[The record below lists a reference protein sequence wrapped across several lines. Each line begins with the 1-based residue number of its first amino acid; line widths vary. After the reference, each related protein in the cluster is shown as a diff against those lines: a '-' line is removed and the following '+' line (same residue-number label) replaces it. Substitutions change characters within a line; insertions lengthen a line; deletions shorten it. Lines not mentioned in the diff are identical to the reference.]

1 VLVTGWDLKPQGI
14 STVLKA
20 TGEVASKLQA
30 HATSYGNH
38 LSSAASSAG
47 TISAEGGG
55 SSSGGGGKDGEGA
68 VGGLVALALSQF
80 AEHTTPDLKFVAA
93 RAGKSL
99 QGAVDA
105 TTAYLNGDL
114 DMAAEAQRKA
124 LGAVDLGPKAP
135 GVQSR

>member
-1 VLVTGWDLKPQGI
+1 MTGWDLKPQGI
-14 STVLKA
+14 SGVLKT
-20 TGEVASKLQA
+20 TGEVASKLQTY
-30 HATSYGNH
+30 ATSYGDH

-47 TISAEGGG
+47 TITAEGGG
-55 SSSGGGGKDGEGA
+55 DGGGGGKDGEA

-124 LGAVDLGPKAP
+124 LGAVDLDPKKP

>member
-1 VLVTGWDLKPQGI
+1 MTGWDLKPQGI
-14 STVLKA
+14 QGVLKT
-20 TGEVASKLQA
+20 TGEVASKIQT
-30 HATSYGNH
+30 HATSYGDH
-38 LSSAASSAG
+38 MTSAASSAG
-47 TISAEGGG
+47 TITAEGGG
-55 SSSGGGGKDGEGA
+55 GDSGGKGGEG

-80 AEHTTPDLKFVAA
+80 AEHTTGDLKFVAA

-99 QGAVDA
+99 TGAVDA

-124 LGAVDLGPKAP
+124 LGAVDLDPKKP

>member
-1 VLVTGWDLKPQGI
+1 MTGWDLKPQGI
-14 STVLKA
+14 SGVLKT
-20 TGEVASKLQA
+20 TGEVASKLQTY
-30 HATSYGNH
+30 ATSYGDH

-55 SSSGGGGKDGEGA
+55 DGGGGKDGEKA
-68 VGGLVALALSQF
+68 AGGLVALALSQF
-80 AEHTTPDLKFVAA
+80 AEHTTSDLKFVAA

-114 DMAAEAQRKA
+114 EMAAEAQRKA
-124 LGAVDLGPKAP
+124 LGAVDLDPKKP
-135 GVQSR
+135 GVQDK

>member
-1 VLVTGWDLKPQGI
+1 MTGWDLKPQGI
-14 STVLKA
+14 SGVLKT
-20 TGEVASKLQA
+20 TGEMAAKIQT
-30 HATSYGNH
+30 HATSYGKH

-47 TISAEGGG
+47 TITADD
-55 SSSGGGGKDGEGA
+55 SGGGGGGEGGEA

-80 AEHTTPDLKFVAA
+80 AEHTTPDLKYIAA

-105 TTAYLNGDL
+105 TTAYLDGDL
-114 DMAAEAQRKA
+114 AMAAEAQRKA
-124 LGAVDLGPKAP
+124 LGAVDLDPKKP

>member
-1 VLVTGWDLKPQGI
+1 MTGWDLKPQGI
-14 STVLKA
+14 QGVLKT
-20 TGEVASKLQA
+20 TGEVASKIQTY
-30 HATSYGNH
+30 ATSYGDH
-38 LSSAASSAG
+38 MTSAASSAG
-47 TISAEGGG
+47 TITAEGGG
-55 SSSGGGGKDGEGA
+55 GGGEGGKGGEA

-80 AEHTTPDLKFVAA
+80 AEHTTPDLKFIAA

-99 QGAVDA
+99 TGAVDA

-124 LGAVDLGPKAP
+124 LGAVDLDPKKP

>member
-1 VLVTGWDLKPQGI
+1 WDLKPQGI
-14 STVLKA
+14 QGVLKT
-20 TGEVASKLQA
+20 TGEVASKIQT
-30 HATSYGNH
+30 HATSYGDH

-47 TISAEGGG
+47 TITAEGGDG
-55 SSSGGGGKDGEGA
+55 GGGGGKGGEQA

-80 AEHTTPDLKFVAA
+80 AEHTTPDLKFIAA

-99 QGAVDA
+99 TGAVDA

-124 LGAVDLGPKAP
+124 LGAVDLDPKKP

>member
-1 VLVTGWDLKPQGI
+1 MTGWDLKPQGI
-14 STVLKA
+14 QGVLKT
-20 TGEVASKLQA
+20 TGEVASKIQTY
-30 HATSYGNH
+30 ATSYGDH
-38 LSSAASSAG
+38 MTSAASSAG
-47 TISAEGGG
+47 TITAEGGDG
-55 SSSGGGGKDGEGA
+55 GGGGKDGEG

-80 AEHTTPDLKFVAA
+80 AEHTTGDLKFVAA

-99 QGAVDA
+99 TGAVDA

-124 LGAVDLGPKAP
+124 LGAVDLDPKKP

>member
-1 VLVTGWDLKPQGI
+1 MTGWDLKPQGI
-14 STVLKA
+14 QGVLKT
-20 TGEVASKLQA
+20 TGEVASKIETY
-30 HATSYGNH
+30 ATSYGDH
-38 LSSAASSAG
+38 LSSAAASAG
-47 TISAEGGG
+47 TITAEGGG
-55 SSSGGGGKDGEGA
+55 NSGGGKDGEGA

-80 AEHTTPDLKFVAA
+80 AEHTTPDLKFIAA

-99 QGAVDA
+99 TGAVDA

-124 LGAVDLGPKAP
+124 LGAVDLDPKKP

>member
-1 VLVTGWDLKPQGI
+1 MTGWDLKPQGI
-14 STVLKA
+14 QGVLKT
-20 TGEVASKLQA
+20 TGEVASKIQTY
-30 HATSYGNH
+30 ATSYGDH

-47 TISAEGGG
+47 TITAEGGAG
-55 SSSGGGGKDGEGA
+55 GGGGKGGEQA

-80 AEHTTPDLKFVAA
+80 AEHTTPDLKFIAA

-99 QGAVDA
+99 TGAVDA

-124 LGAVDLGPKAP
+124 LGAVDLDPKRP

>member
-1 VLVTGWDLKPQGI
+1 MTGWDLKPQGI
-14 STVLKA
+14 QGVLKT
-20 TGEVASKLQA
+20 TGEVASKIQT
-30 HATSYGNH
+30 HATSYGDH

-47 TISAEGGG
+47 TITAEGGG
-55 SSSGGGGKDGEGA
+55 DGGGKDGEQA

-80 AEHTTPDLKFVAA
+80 AEHTTPDLKFIAA

-99 QGAVDA
+99 TGAVDA

-124 LGAVDLGPKAP
+124 LGAVDLDPKKP
-135 GVQSR
+135 GAQSR

>member
-1 VLVTGWDLKPQGI
+1 GWDLKPQGI
-14 STVLKA
+14 QGVLKT
-20 TGEVASKLQA
+20 TGEVASKIQTY
-30 HATSYGNH
+30 ATSYGDH
-38 LSSAASSAG
+38 MTSAASSAG
-47 TISAEGGG
+47 TITAEGGG
-55 SSSGGGGKDGEGA
+55 GEGGEA

-80 AEHTTPDLKFVAA
+80 AEHTTPDLKFIAA

-99 QGAVDA
+99 TGAVDA

-124 LGAVDLGPKAP
+124 LGAVDLDPKKP

>member
-1 VLVTGWDLKPQGI
+1 WDLKPQGI
-14 STVLKA
+14 QGVLKT
-20 TGEVASKLQA
+20 TGEVASKIETY
-30 HATSYGNH
+30 ATSYGDH
-38 LSSAASSAG
+38 LSSAAASAG
-47 TISAEGGG
+47 TITAEGGG
-55 SSSGGGGKDGEGA
+55 GGGGGGKDGEGA

-80 AEHTTPDLKFVAA
+80 AEHTTPDLKFIAA

-99 QGAVDA
+99 TGAVDA

-124 LGAVDLGPKAP
+124 LGAVDLDPKKP

>member
-1 VLVTGWDLKPQGI
+1 MTGWDLKPQGI
-14 STVLKA
+14 QGVLKT
-20 TGEVASKLQA
+20 TGEVASKIQT
-30 HATSYGNH
+30 HATSYGDH

-47 TISAEGGG
+47 TITAEGGG
-55 SSSGGGGKDGEGA
+55 DGGGKDGEQA

-80 AEHTTPDLKFVAA
+80 AEHTTPDLKFIAA

-99 QGAVDA
+99 TGAVDA

-124 LGAVDLGPKAP
+124 LGAVDLDPEKP

>member
-1 VLVTGWDLKPQGI
+1 MTGWDLKPQGI
-14 STVLKA
+14 QGVLKT
-20 TGEVASKLQA
+20 TGEVASKIQT
-30 HATSYGNH
+30 HATSYGDH

-55 SSSGGGGKDGEGA
+55 DGGGGGGKGGEQA
-68 VGGLVALALSQF
+68 VGGLVALALSKF
-80 AEHTTPDLKFVAA
+80 AEHTTPDLKFIAA

-99 QGAVDA
+99 TGAVDA

-124 LGAVDLGPKAP
+124 LGAVDLDPKKP

>member
-1 VLVTGWDLKPQGI
+1 MTGWDLKPQGI
-14 STVLKA
+14 QGVLKT
-20 TGEVASKLQA
+20 TGEVASKIQTY
-30 HATSYGNH
+30 ATSYGDH

-47 TISAEGGG
+47 TITAEGGG
-55 SSSGGGGKDGEGA
+55 GGGGKGGEQA

-80 AEHTTPDLKFVAA
+80 AEHTTPDLKFIAA

-99 QGAVDA
+99 TGAVDA

-124 LGAVDLGPKAP
+124 LGAVDLDPKRP